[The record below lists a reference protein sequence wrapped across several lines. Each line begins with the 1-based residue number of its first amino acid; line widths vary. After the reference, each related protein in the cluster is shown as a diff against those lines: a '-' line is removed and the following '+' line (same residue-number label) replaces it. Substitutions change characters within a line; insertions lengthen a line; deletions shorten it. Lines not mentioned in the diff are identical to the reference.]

1 MALEDYQ
8 RKRKFGQTPEPTT
21 GKAGEVGGCRFVVQK
36 HHATRLH
43 YDFRLEMAG
52 VLKSWAVPKGPT
64 EDPAEKRLAMM
75 VEDHPI
81 DYIHFEGI
89 IPAGNYGAG
98 TVMVWDSGTYQV
110 LGQVLGQA
118 GPLAQLEKGDLKFLL
133 QGRKLKGEF
142 ALVRMRSRRPAS
154 KGNEWLLLKKKDQH
168 ARTGWNI
175 DDYDWSVLTGRSLE
189 QIAREEGLGGETPA
203 KATARQQLT
212 RASPDNAAELRHK
225 KTLAARRTLEK
236 TRRDL
241 SQEADAAEPA
251 TLAGAVKAEM
261 PELVRPMLATLAER
275 PDDGPEWLFEIK
287 WDGVRAVVFLENGRV
302 RLQSRN
308 LRDVSRHYPELA
320 GPELAGIASQFR
332 ARLAVL
338 DGEIVSL
345 DAEGR
350 PSFERL
356 QQRMNTIPDARRVEQ
371 FPVVYYV
378 FDLLYLD
385 GYDLRRVPLEQRK
398 QALERILLPAEDA
411 PVRLSD
417 HHIGEGHAL
426 WKAACQKGLE
436 GIVGKRRQSLYVER
450 RSPEWQKVKA
460 TRELECVVGGY
471 TEPRRSRRHFGALV
485 LGVYRDGKLIHV
497 GNAGSGFTQASQR
510 EVWEKLKP
518 LSIDR
523 NPFAGQPATLEPP
536 HWVRPELVAR
546 VKFAEWTAEEKMRA
560 PVVLEVRSLEVR
572 PAANPASS
580 HVRDPAGHVRDPAG
594 ELAVPDE
601 PPPSLF
607 SGSQQVQRVSVEGRS
622 FMIQNLGKLFFP
634 EEGYT
639 KRDVVEYYDRIAGYL
654 LPYMQ
659 DRPVVMKRYPNGI
672 HKPHFFQKEA
682 GEAMPQWIRTARI
695 PSERGGSE
703 STNFVIANDRATLVY
718 LANLGCIEQNLWM
731 SRLPSLD
738 TPDFVLFDLDPGEQV
753 PFEVVIE
760 VAQALKARLD
770 LLGLAGYPK
779 TSGSRGMH
787 VYVPLAPQY
796 SYDHS
801 RHLAELVSL
810 LVAHDVPDLVTC
822 ERSLRRRRKDRVYLD
837 FLQNGWGKTV
847 PPPYSLRARPG
858 AQVSAPLRWEEV
870 RSGLD
875 PSQFHLRSIW
885 ERLETQGDLFA
896 ETLEKRQRLE
906 PALERLQEALGGATS
921 SARGSRKV

>member
-1 MALEDYQ
+1 MWVQSKL
-8 RKRKFGQTPEPTT
+8 R
-21 GKAGEVGGCRFVVQK
+21 CRSSC
-36 HHATRLH
+36 AP
-43 YDFRLEMAG
+43 
-52 VLKSWAVPKGPT
+52 W
-64 EDPAEKRLAMM
+64 
-75 VEDHPI
+75 
-81 DYIHFEGI
+81 
-89 IPAGNYGAG
+89 
-98 TVMVWDSGTYQV
+98 
-110 LGQVLGQA
+110 
-118 GPLAQLEKGDLKFLL
+118 
-133 QGRKLKGEF
+133 
-142 ALVRMRSRRPAS
+142 
-154 KGNEWLLLKKKDQH
+154 
-168 ARTGWNI
+168 
-175 DDYDWSVLTGRSLE
+175 
-189 QIAREEGLGGETPA
+189 
-203 KATARQQLT
+203 
-212 RASPDNAAELRHK
+212 
-225 KTLAARRTLEK
+225 
-236 TRRDL
+236 
-241 SQEADAAEPA
+241 
-251 TLAGAVKAEM
+251 
-261 PELVRPMLATLAER
+261 LATLAER
-275 PDDGPEWLFEIK
+275 PEDGPDWLFEIK
-287 WDGVRAVVFLENGRV
+287 WDGVRAVAFLENGRV

-308 LRDVSRHYPELA
+308 LRDVSSHYPELA
-320 GPELAGIASQFR
+320 GMASQFR

-356 QQRMNTIPDARRVEQ
+356 QQRMNTIPDARRIEQ
-371 FPVVYYV
+371 SHVVYYV

-398 QALERILLPAEDA
+398 QALERILLPTEDA
-411 PVRLSD
+411 LARLSD

-426 WKAACQKGLE
+426 WKATCQKGLE

-471 TEPRRSRRHFGALV
+471 TEPRRSRRHFGSLV

-497 GNAGSGFTQASQR
+497 GNAGSGFTQASQQA
-510 EVWEKLKP
+510 VWEKLKP
-518 LSIDR
+518 LSTDH

-580 HVRDPAGHVRDPAG
+580 HVRDPAGHGRDPA
-594 ELAVPDE
+594 EEPAIPDE

-634 EEGYT
+634 EEGCT

-682 GEAMPQWIRTARI
+682 GEAMPQWIRTASI
-695 PSERGGSE
+695 SSERGGGE
-703 STNFVIANDRATLVY
+703 FTNFVIANDRATLVY
-718 LANLGCIEQNLWM
+718 LANLGCIEQNLWNEPFTVA
-731 SRLPSLD
+731 RNTGLCALR
-738 TPDFVLFDLDPGEQV
+738 PG
-753 PFEVVIE
+753 PRR
-760 VAQALKARLD
+760 A
-770 LLGLAGYPK
+770 
-779 TSGSRGMH
+779 
-787 VYVPLAPQY
+787 
-796 SYDHS
+796 
-801 RHLAELVSL
+801 SL
-810 LVAHDVPDLVTC
+810 LRGGDRGGASAEGTAGPAGTVRVSPKPPAPEACTSTC
-822 ERSLRRRRKDRVYLD
+822 RWHRSTATPTADTWPSWSVYWWPMTSRTWSPANARYAGGGKDRVYLD

-875 PSQFHLRSIW
+875 PGQFHLRSIW
-885 ERLETQGDLFA
+885 ERLEAQGDLFA

>member
-75 VEDHPI
+75 VEDHPL

-98 TVMVWDSGTYQV
+98 TVMVWDSGIY
-110 LGQVLGQA
+110 QVLGQA

-212 RASPDNAAELRHK
+212 PARPDNVAELRREK
-225 KTLAARRTLEK
+225 PLAARRTLER
-236 TRRDL
+236 TRRDM
-241 SQEADAAEPA
+241 SQGAHATEPA
-251 TLAGAVKAEM
+251 TLVGAVKAEM

-275 PDDGPEWLFEIK
+275 PEDGPEWLFEIK

-356 QQRMNTIPDARRVEQ
+356 QQRMNTIPNVRRIEQ
-371 FPVVYYV
+371 LPVVYYV

-385 GYDLRRVPLEQRK
+385 GYDLRRVPLEQRQ
-398 QALERILLPAEDA
+398 QALERILLLTENA
-411 PVRLSD
+411 PVRFSD

-471 TEPRRSRRHFGALV
+471 TEPRRSRRHFGGLV

-518 LSIDR
+518 LSTDH
-523 NPFAGQPATLEPP
+523 NPFVGQPTTLEPP
-536 HWVRPELVAR
+536 RWVRPELVAR

-560 PVVLEVRSLEVR
+560 PVVLEVRPLEVR
-572 PAANPASS
+572 PAANQASS
-580 HVRDPAGHVRDPAG
+580 HVRDPAGELAQPGRAAAFPVLRFATGAEGFGRGPLVHDSKPGQALLSRRGLYQARRGGILRPHRRLPAALHAGPAG
-594 ELAVPDE
+594 GDE
-601 PPPSLF
+601 ALSQRHPQASLF
-607 SGSQQVQRVSVEGRS
+607 PEGGGGGDAP
-622 FMIQNLGKLFFP
+622 M
-634 EEGYT
+634 
-639 KRDVVEYYDRIAGYL
+639 D
-654 LPYMQ
+654 
-659 DRPVVMKRYPNGI
+659 
-672 HKPHFFQKEA
+672 PHCLHL
-682 GEAMPQWIRTARI
+682 
-695 PSERGGSE
+695 
-703 STNFVIANDRATLVY
+703 VRA
-718 LANLGCIEQNLWM
+718 
-731 SRLPSLD
+731 
-738 TPDFVLFDLDPGEQV
+738 
-753 PFEVVIE
+753 
-760 VAQALKARLD
+760 
-770 LLGLAGYPK
+770 
-779 TSGSRGMH
+779 
-787 VYVPLAPQY
+787 
-796 SYDHS
+796 
-801 RHLAELVSL
+801 
-810 LVAHDVPDLVTC
+810 
-822 ERSLRRRRKDRVYLD
+822 RRR
-837 FLQNGWGKTV
+837 
-847 PPPYSLRARPG
+847 
-858 AQVSAPLRWEEV
+858 
-870 RSGLD
+870 
-875 PSQFHLRSIW
+875 
-885 ERLETQGDLFA
+885 
-896 ETLEKRQRLE
+896 
-906 PALERLQEALGGATS
+906 
-921 SARGSRKV
+921 

>member
-75 VEDHPI
+75 VEDHPL

-98 TVMVWDSGTYQV
+98 TVMVWDSGTY
-110 LGQVLGQA
+110 QVLGQA

-212 RASPDNAAELRHK
+212 PASPDNAAELRRK
-225 KTLAARRTLEK
+225 KTLAARRTLER
-236 TRRDL
+236 TRRDM
-241 SQEADAAEPA
+241 SQGAHATEPA
-251 TLAGAVKAEM
+251 TLVGAVKAEM

-275 PDDGPEWLFEIK
+275 PEDGPDWLFEIK
-287 WDGVRAVVFLENGRV
+287 WDGVRAVAFMENGRV

-308 LRDVSRHYPELA
+308 LRDVSSHY
-320 GPELAGIASQFR
+320 PELAGIASQFR

-356 QQRMNTIPDARRVEQ
+356 QQRMNTIPDTRRIEQ

-378 FDLLYLD
+378 FDLLFLD

-398 QALERILLPAEDA
+398 QALERILLPTEDA
-411 PVRLSD
+411 PVRRSD

-426 WKAACQKGLE
+426 WKTACQKGLE

-485 LGVYRDGKLIHV
+485 LGIYRAGKLIHV

-518 LSIDR
+518 LSTDH

-536 HWVRPELVAR
+536 HWVRPELMAR

-560 PVVLEVRSLEVR
+560 PVVLEVR

-682 GEAMPQWIRTARI
+682 GEAMPQWIRTASI
-695 PSERGGSE
+695 SSDRGGGE
-703 STNFVIANDRATLVY
+703 FTNFVIANDRATLVY

-731 SRLPSLD
+731 SRLPSLE

-753 PFEVVIE
+753 SFEVVIE

-770 LLGLAGYPK
+770 LLGLSGYPK

-906 PALERLQEALGGATS
+906 PALERLREALGGATS